1 MLLSATLSIGLPVA
15 SEGSAITADCTN
27 PAVND
32 HFRTQ
37 MVNATVDGQPL
48 RGDVRLALVG
58 SMEPVAQDGANLTCK
73 AWVRVTV
80 RGEGSAVRST
90 TVYLTV
96 RDGVIE
102 KLDFVM
108 APKP

>member
-1 MLLSATLSIGLPVA
+1 
-15 SEGSAITADCTN
+15 
-27 PAVND
+27 VNE
-32 HFRTQ
+32 HFRSQ
-37 MVNATVDGQPL
+37 MINATVDGQPL

-58 SMEPVAQDGANLTCK
+58 SMEPISQVGANLTCQ

-90 TVYLTV
+90 KVYLTV
-96 RDGVIE
+96 RHGIIE